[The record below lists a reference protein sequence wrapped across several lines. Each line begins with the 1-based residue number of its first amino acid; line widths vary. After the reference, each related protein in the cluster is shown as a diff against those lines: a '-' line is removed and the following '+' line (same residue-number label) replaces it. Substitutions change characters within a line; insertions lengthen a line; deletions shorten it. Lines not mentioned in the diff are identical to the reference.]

1 MKNKI
6 LVYDDNCPLCSWYS
20 SLFTRYGFL
29 PPDGR
34 VAFSILDPELLVRI
48 DVDKS
53 RNEIPLLD
61 TITGEVVYGIDALLE
76 ILGQRFTVIKTIGH
90 IKPVNRVLK
99 KLYKLISFN
108 RKVIVAKKCS
118 PGAIDCA
125 PDMNY
130 FYRIL
135 FMLLF
140 LVFNTVML
148 YPLHNSLLSRVSFFT
163 VSINELLAAHFF
175 LFGINCLLSLNLKK
189 QKSIEYLGQ
198 VNMLALIGILLLL
211 PIHLVSQFMD
221 LDKSIILFY
230 LTAVTIVVFREYIR
244 RMEYASV
251 LPTNKWIATINF
263 VCMGGFILFLFI

>member
-1 MKNKI
+1 MKTKI
-6 LVYDDNCPLCSWYS
+6 LVYDDNCPLCTWYS

-29 PPDGR
+29 HPDGR
-34 VAFSILDPELLVRI
+34 VAFSTLDQEHLKLI

-61 TITGEVVYGIDALLE
+61 TATGQVVYGIDALLE

-90 IKPVNRVLK
+90 TKLVNRVLK

-108 RKVIVAKKCS
+108 RKVIVAKKCG
-118 PGAIDCA
+118 PGAIDCV

-140 LVFNTVML
+140 LIFNTVML
-148 YPLHNSLLSRVSFFT
+148 YPLHNSILSRISFFT

-189 QKSIEYLGQ
+189 PTSIEYLGQ
-198 VNMLALIGILLLL
+198 ANMLALIGILLLL
-211 PIHLVSQFMD
+211 PIHLVSQF
-221 LDKSIILFY
+221 LDPGENLLLFY
-230 LTAVTIVVFREYIR
+230 LAAVTIVIFREYIR

-251 LPTNKWIATINF
+251 LPANKWIATINF
-263 VCMGGFILFLFI
+263 ICMGGFIMFLFI